1 MGVRF
6 LLGSGFAIEKETPY
20 YAFSQIL
27 CSAAELSPSPT
38 YGEILALRHNYDLT
52 EEDLAALSVVLPTLK
67 RADGEAEGASAAH
80 HQANAAEVCLRIF
93 SKIEDA
99 VFVFEDAHWIDS
111 QTWLL
116 MQMLLQ
122 KLSLKSL
129 VLIVTRPPTMDSQ
142 LRGGGNEGLGGVEEE
157 NFADYVQ
164 DDDRVKFSRILAS
177 LKEEDKVTLLAL
189 GPLNDDATKELV
201 AATLE
206 TESSKVS
213 QELFDLI
220 KTRADGVPMYVRS
233 LTSWLQEK
241 KVVSR
246 SDNGEVGL
254 NADAGK
260 LEFPKT
266 LVATVL
272 ERFDALDEDSVR
284 LLKICS
290 CFGFEFKL
298 SQLFIVAIKFM
309 GGDNP
314 ESMTETCLK
323 VLADRLMIVPV
334 QESRTE
340 THLKFTHQIIW

>member
-1 MGVRF
+1 
-6 LLGSGFAIEKETPY
+6 
-20 YAFSQIL
+20 
-27 CSAAELSPSPT
+27 
-38 YGEILALRHNYDLT
+38 
-52 EEDLAALSVVLPTLK
+52 TLK

-241 KVVSR
+241 KVV
-246 SDNGEVGL
+246 
-254 NADAGK
+254 
-260 LEFPKT
+260 
-266 LVATVL
+266 
-272 ERFDALDEDSVR
+272 
-284 LLKICS
+284 
-290 CFGFEFKL
+290 
-298 SQLFIVAIKFM
+298 
-309 GGDNP
+309 
-314 ESMTETCLK
+314 
-323 VLADRLMIVPV
+323 
-334 QESRTE
+334 
-340 THLKFTHQIIW
+340 